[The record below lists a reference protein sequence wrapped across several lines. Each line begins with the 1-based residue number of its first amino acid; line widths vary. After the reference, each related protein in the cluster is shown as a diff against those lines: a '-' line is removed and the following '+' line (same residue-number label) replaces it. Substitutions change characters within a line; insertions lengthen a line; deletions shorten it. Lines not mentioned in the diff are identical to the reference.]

1 MAENSQKRKAVSTKE
16 EPNGEPTSKAMRP
29 DDGGALSPSSIA
41 AMAYN
46 AVRAVRTYAVRT
58 FNAYAVRTDIPQLR
72 QEEARIGIPTT
83 SSAAVGHAE
92 SRGMHADVA
101 EQSAHSSSVVRKQ
114 IEPGPN
120 TSASVALQHDGGGYA
135 CEVKLKKVA
144 KVELQRGYTSWYT
157 EISPASLKVT
167 EESGETREIVHF
179 AELDGCLVDEM
190 VFECRDKT
198 TDKLVRQLYKDK
210 SIGVHV
216 KRLVV
221 RKLGGGTNWVHFE
234 SGIKRLQDLAE
245 GLRSLQLIVWQGMT
259 EKHLF
264 KLPCFVS
271 RKLVFEYPDDLDD
284 VEMTRENFIEILR
297 RSGEPPVKVEK
308 YFTLPAPLH
317 INIDSFGGDL
327 YERMMLSLVESLHKI
342 HKNDSNVVTL
352 VRAVRPWY
360 SKRGFWVSFA
370 TSLFKFVKVTAN
382 PASRLPEYAE
392 RCAWIHD
399 PMSDVKDITFRLELD
414 YRDGA
419 RDEFEKFAKS
429 PAVDVKPSDGDSL
442 EFTAKYGS
450 YEIRCAFTLEPSI
463 TVNVDGHDEVQENSL
478 VSISIVK
485 RV

>member
-1 MAENSQKRKAVSTKE
+1 IEVVPSASTSGDVRRQPESDAVVNCASVQD
-16 EPNGEPTSKAMRP
+16 SH
-29 DDGGALSPSSIA
+29 LIA
-41 AMAYN
+41 
-46 AVRAVRTYAVRT
+46 VKH
-58 FNAYAVRTDIPQLR
+58 
-72 QEEARIGIPTT
+72 E
-83 SSAAVGHAE
+83 
-92 SRGMHADVA
+92 
-101 EQSAHSSSVVRKQ
+101 Q
-114 IEPGPN
+114 IEPGHS
-120 TSASVALQHDGGGYA
+120 TSASGEVRQQPKSNGARNDASVQDSRLIAVKQEKIEPGPSTSASAAVPLAGGESAGD
-135 CEVKLKKVA
+135 VKPKKIA

-157 EISPASLKVT
+157 EISPAYLKVT
-167 EESGETREIVHF
+167 EEFGETREIFHF
-179 AELDGCLVDEM
+179 AQLEGCLVDEM

-210 SIGVHV
+210 SIAVHV

-221 RKLGGGTNWVHFE
+221 RKLGGGHSWVHFE

-259 EKHLF
+259 KKHLF

-271 RKLVFEYPDDLDD
+271 RKLEFEYPEDLDD

-297 RSGEPPVKVEK
+297 RSGEPPLKVEK

-327 YERMMLSLVESLHKI
+327 YETMMLSLIESLHKV
-342 HKNDSNVVTL
+342 HKNDGNVVTL

-370 TSLFKFVKVTAN
+370 TSLFKFVKVTSN

-392 RCAWIHD
+392 RCAWINN

-414 YRDGA
+414 YREGA
-419 RDEFEKFAKS
+419 REEFEKFAKS
-429 PAVDVKPSDGDSL
+429 QAVDVKPSDGDSL
-442 EFTAKYGS
+442 EFTAKYGP
-450 YEIRCAFTLEPSI
+450 YEIQCEFTLEPSI

-485 RV
+485 RG